1 MSGGREFRTFSSHQ
15 GMVSMF
21 SGHPE
26 LDFLAQTDD
35 DARNGPPRPL
45 NLPIGLGT
53 GVQRDS
59 FASASFHNVRPQ
71 MPRLGEVRSFPG
83 EARSFP
89 MSGCGYS
96 SYGGVQRAAAPAAS
110 SPILAFDHLIRGLR
124 WRGDGRCCKVLAG
137 SEGID
142 TARASRAIP
151 HLWYLSALSPGHLS
165 QADLSGF
172 RACITLSAVGEWPAS
187 TSSVTELISACKELA
202 GNGSAAAVVCV
213 VLSPIPGGP
222 DRDAKSTGALQTAI
236 LAAGADSVLFSC
248 PTHPVTFRQLQSAV
262 QGTENWHEKTAEA
275 IESAQTKMVRA
286 QGQRWQRHYQIALRK
301 IVWKAPQTVFPH
313 IPQEDHDLLEREDGV
328 GDYVFSRVIGSG
340 TFGRVYLGQHP
351 RLNDVAVKSIK
362 KASIKSIFD
371 LAKVERE
378 LSILMGVLDHP
389 NVLRILSCLHGA
401 NNLYIVM
408 EFLGEYTLHAYL
420 HLRQTGSARNVVM
433 LPLQEV
439 QGIFG
444 DMLKAIWHCHLH
456 HVCHR
461 DIKFR
466 NAMLD
471 ANSRVTMVDFGLS
484 VHVAPGQ
491 ELHDSCGTVPFSAP
505 EVMTCSLSK
514 GYDGTAADVWS
525 LVVCIVELLCGL
537 GTVESIVGLSPED
550 ENNVEHIANQCLL
563 LSTEYVHQLVLSYAG
578 KDVQGM
584 HRSDVIKVMRGVF
597 RENARSRMTVAD
609 IGSLDAFSAKAG
621 PLPRAPKRR
630 EADEDGSSGR
640 SNGRSKSEFKSDTH
654 SECATSAYQV
664 DEVLRPQQPLLER
677 IGGAQTCEKVV
688 STVYDWLAFRPEFGR
703 FFLACPLK
711 MGRIRAGITS
721 FLITL
726 LDNPDNCDLE
736 MMKKVHYNLNV
747 SDYLFTEFADALLE
761 SFRTWGSRGD
771 STMPEIQKCL
781 ERVRVPITAGH
792 RARLAVAQT
801 DRSPEEIVFLVGSLP
816 STAEDFA
823 RALSDL
829 LTQDARLEG
838 KHFDEI
844 TEGRLEQFAHLV
856 WSGCLDDAMKEVFSG
871 ETPLFQEDA
880 GSTTMFCDS
889 VRQVLCE
896 MGLDDH
902 DASDMQLLM
911 EHAGELVLDRARNS
925 RLVQPLSMGH
935 DIVWFKQI
943 LLGLCKA
950 DPFLQFFAEN
960 PKMEHCVESIFKL
973 LSGSSDTDN
982 AFSSRL
988 RSAHQHIYLNDARY
1002 SAFMSNIDKVLR
1014 AMFPWPVHPA
1024 AVASGY
1030 IRSLEGL
1037 RTEVLCGSTLRSSR
1051 LQARE
1056 AALISTSEEVS
1067 SIRRSGIM
1075 ESMQRCAGALFEAIS
1090 SDSRVSVFFRNTDP
1104 ACKDRKAKYIG
1115 CALAGNT
1122 PSTINPAADSSSAPS
1137 SLKQQHRLFRITHYH
1152 FDVFL
1157 EHVRKA
1163 LAPGD
1168 PEAADLAPAMLDSA
1182 REHVVSS
1189 TPVRCPISGS
1199 SGRGSCPF
1207 RQASGNAPLLEK
1219 IGGKD
1224 GIDKILTDMERE
1236 ASSSPLLLPLL
1247 TSEARLPCHAAI
1259 LDRLCTEAAGD
1270 TPARVNKKSLQKSHE
1285 PLGLFPEHL
1294 DHLLKCFHRSM
1305 VAHILP
1311 PLMAEKLTNG
1321 FLALASAI
1329 SPSPIEQPAAATLQ
1343 ENGKGELHW
1352 GGLQGLIDELGGEK
1366 GLGKLI
1372 EAWYQYISTE
1382 PSLKVFFTGNRSEV
1396 QMFQTQF
1403 WSQVLR
1409 EGLHPDGRRQMQM
1422 IKIHQHLKITHVHF
1436 DTFVRCLVQ
1445 ACEQLSLSKESCNSM
1460 RAAVECFR
1468 QQIVTD
1474 FT

>member
-1 MSGGREFRTFSSHQ
+1 MASKVREFRTFSSHQ
-15 GMVSMF
+15 GMASMF

-26 LDFLAQTDD
+26 LDFLAPN
-35 DARNGPPRPL
+35 DADPAVPSMPL
-45 NLPIGLGT
+45 NLPIGLGM

-59 FASASFHNVRPQ
+59 FASASFHNVRP
-71 MPRLGEVRSFPG
+71 RVTRHG

-89 MSGCGYS
+89 GTGLS
-96 SYGGVQRAAAPAAS
+96 SPVDRQAASQPS
-110 SPILAFDHLIRGLR
+110 SPILAFDNLIRNLR
-124 WRGDGRCCKVLAG
+124 WRGDGRCCKILAG
-137 SEGID
+137 AQGID

-172 RACITLSAVGEWPAS
+172 RACITLSAVSDWPAS
-187 TSSVTELISACKELA
+187 TSCVDELISACKELA
-202 GNGSAAAVVCV
+202 GNGSAAAVVSV
-213 VLSPIPGGP
+213 VLSPVPGGP
-222 DRDAKSTGALQTAI
+222 DRDAKSTGALQQAI
-236 LAAGADSVLFSC
+236 LAAGADAVLFSC
-248 PTHPVTFRQLQSAV
+248 PTQPVTFRQLQSAV

-286 QGQRWQRHYQIALRK
+286 QEQRWQRHYQIALRK

-313 IPQEDHDLLEREDGV
+313 IPQEDAGLEEREGGV
-328 GDYVFSRVIGSG
+328 GDYTFSRVVGSG
-340 TFGRVYLGQHP
+340 TFGRVHLAKHP
-351 RLNDVAVKSIK
+351 RLGDVAVKSIK

-389 NVLRILSCLHGA
+389 NVLRIISCLHGA

-408 EFLGEYTLHAYL
+408 EFLGEYTLHTYL

-525 LVVCIVELLCGL
+525 LVVCVVELLCGL
-537 GTVESIVGLSPED
+537 GTVESMIGLSPED
-550 ENNVEHIANQCLL
+550 ESNVDHIANQCLL

-584 HRSDVIKVMRGVF
+584 HRSDLVKVMRGVF
-597 RENARSRMTVAD
+597 REHARSRMTVAD
-609 IGSLDAFSAKAG
+609 IGALDAFSAKAG
-621 PLPRAPKRR
+621 PLPKANKRR

-640 SNGRSKSEFKSDTH
+640 SVGRSKSEFKSDTH
-654 SECATSAYQV
+654 SECAASTF
-664 DEVLRPQQPLLER
+664 EVTLENDIAIRPQQPLLER
-677 IGGAQTCEKVV
+677 IGGAQTVEKVV

-726 LDNPDNCDLE
+726 LDNPESCDLE
-736 MMKKVHYNLNV
+736 MMKKLHYELNI

-771 STMPEIQKCL
+771 STMPDIQKCL
-781 ERVRVPITAGH
+781 ETLRVPITAGH

-801 DRSPEEIVFLVGSLP
+801 DRSPEEIIFLVGSLP
-816 STAEDFA
+816 STAGDFA

-838 KHFDEI
+838 KHFDEMS
-844 TEGRLEQFAHLV
+844 TGRLENFAHLV
-856 WSGCLDDAMKEVFSG
+856 WQGALDDAMKAVFSG
-871 ETPLFQEDA
+871 ERPLFQEDA
-880 GSTTMFCDS
+880 GATTMFCES
-889 VRQVLCE
+889 VRQVLRE
-896 MGLDDH
+896 LGLDDH

-925 RLVQPLSMGH
+925 SLAQPLSMGY
-935 DIVWFKQI
+935 DIVWFKKI

-950 DPFLQFFAEN
+950 DPFLQYFAEN
-960 PKMEHCVESIFKL
+960 PKMEHCVESIFRL
-973 LSGSSDTDN
+973 LSGSGDTDN
-982 AFSSRL
+982 ASSSKL

-1002 SAFMSNIDKVLR
+1002 TAFMANIDKVLR

-1051 LQARE
+1051 MQARE
-1056 AALISTSEEVS
+1056 AALNSTTEQVS
-1067 SIRRSGIM
+1067 KSRRTRIM
-1075 ESMQRCAGALFEAIS
+1075 ETMQRCAGALFDTLT
-1090 SDSRVSVFFRNTDP
+1090 SDSRVSVFFRNSDP
-1104 ACKDRKAKYIG
+1104 ACKDRKANYLG
-1115 CALAGNT
+1115 CILAGNPPSAVT
-1122 PSTINPAADSSSAPS
+1122 PASGYTSALS

-1163 LAPGD
+1163 LSPSD
-1168 PEAADLAPAMLDSA
+1168 PEAADLAPAILDSA

-1189 TPVRCPISGS
+1189 QPTRCPFSGS
-1199 SGRGSCPF
+1199 TSNGSCPF
-1207 RQASGNAPLLEK
+1207 RQWSGSATLLEQ

-1236 ASSSPLLLPLL
+1236 AASSTMLLPFL
-1247 TSEARLPCHAAI
+1247 TSEAKLPCHAAI

-1270 TPARVNKKSLQKSHE
+1270 APTQVNKESLQKSHGHLE
-1285 PLGLFPEHL
+1285 IFPDHL
-1294 DHLLKCFHRSM
+1294 DQLLTCFHRSM

-1311 PLMAEKLTNG
+1311 PVMAEKLTNG
-1321 FLALASAI
+1321 FSALASAI
-1329 SPSPIEQPAAATLQ
+1329 SPTVSPLKRETS
-1343 ENGKGELHW
+1343 ELHW
-1352 GGLQGLIDELGGEK
+1352 GGLKVLFDELGDEE

-1372 EAWYQYISTE
+1372 EAWYHYISIE
-1382 PSLKVFFTGNRSEV
+1382 PSINVFFSGTRSEV
-1396 QMFQTQF
+1396 MMFQTQF

-1409 EGLHPDGRRQMQM
+1409 EGLHSDGRRQLQM
-1422 IKIHQHLKITHVHF
+1422 IKIHQHLKIQHMHF
-1436 DTFVRCLVQ
+1436 DAFVRCMMQ

-1460 RAAVECFR
+1460 RVAVECFR